1 MLPEPFAEIA
11 KKSEI
16 GEQDVLAVR
25 QHIYRNDRVD
35 VSELTALIALN
46 GTCNAAVPAWRALF
60 LEAVADYIVRQE
72 APIGYISPDN
82 ADWLKRNLSMPE
94 GFRSLLELDALI
106 AVIEE
111 AVSAPLDF
119 QLYVLNVLKNS
130 ILDREQSP
138 GVISS
143 EDVDRI
149 RRTLHARGS
158 QGSLAISRDEADIL
172 FDLNDATVE
181 AENDPA
187 WSDLFVKAIANN
199 LMAARGYRA
208 PMRKEALRRSEWLSE
223 KPEFGSLFSGLLSM
237 SLEDLRQAFS
247 KDESVFAAR
256 NQAFE
261 EEGRVAELIEQG
273 EAEWLIGRID
283 SDRKLHENEKALLRF
298 LKEESPRIH
307 PSLKNLLDK
316 AV

>member
-1 MLPEPFAEIA
+1 MLSEPFADIA
-11 KKSEI
+11 EKSEI
-16 GEQDVLAVR
+16 GEDDVLALR

-35 VSELTALIALN
+35 VSDMIALFELN
-46 GTCNAAVPAWRALF
+46 GTCEVTVPAWRALY
-60 LEAVADYIVRQE
+60 LEAVADYVVRQE
-72 APIGYISPDN
+72 TPLGYISPEN
-82 ADWLKRNLSMPE
+82 ADWLKQNLPISVSNE
-94 GFRSLLELDALI
+94 SLLELDALI

-119 QLYVLNVLKNS
+119 QLYVLQMLKS
-130 ILDREQSP
+130 CILERAQLP
-138 GVISS
+138 GIISAD
-143 EDVDRI
+143 DVDRL

-158 QGSLAISRDEADIL
+158 QGSLAISREEADVL

-181 AENDPA
+181 SENDPA

-208 PMRKEALRRSEWLSE
+208 PMRKEALRQSEWLSE
-223 KPEFGSLFSGLLSM
+223 KTEFGSLFSGLLSM
-237 SLEDLRQAFS
+237 SLNDLRGAFS
-247 KDESVFAAR
+247 KDESVLASC

-261 EEGRVAELIEQG
+261 AEGRVAELIEQG

-283 SDRKLHENEKALLRF
+283 ADRQLHENEKALLRF

-307 PSLKNLLDK
+307 PSLKNLLEK
-316 AV
+316 VG